1 LIGRRPAH
9 IFDPSPEQSPTSVVS
24 FGLEAHRRPHP
35 DGPSGEEDSRL
46 AVASGRIPSAFIDD
60 LLARVD
66 IVDVIEP
73 RVQLRQRGRSLL
85 ARCPFH
91 EERTP
96 SFSVSREKQFYYCFG
111 CRASGTAITFLMEYD
126 GLGFVDAIE
135 ELAARA
141 GLEVP
146 RTGPGRGEAGR
157 PDPAAGLDPVYAVL
171 DRANR
176 HYRRQLREHSG
187 RARAVD
193 YLKSRGV
200 SGELAA
206 RFELGFAP
214 PGWEG
219 LVSALGDAGG
229 EVLERAGL
237 VARRDAGTHYDRFR
251 DRVMFPIRDRRG
263 RVVGFGGRVIG
274 DGEPKYLNSPDGP
287 AFHKGRELYGQHQVL
302 RGRGS
307 RPARLVVVE
316 GYMDVVALA
325 QFGIDYAV
333 ATLGT
338 AATRDHLQQLYRS
351 TDEVVFCFDG
361 DTAGRDAAWRALEQA
376 LPLMRGGRKASF
388 LLLPQGEDPDSF
400 VRKHGAETFETA
412 AAKAAPLSELMFS
425 TLESE
430 ADPSSL
436 EGRAR
441 LVERAAAL
449 IATTPAGAFRAML
462 ANRAA
467 EAGRMTREEVEALVR
482 GARGSDRRSSGEGRP
497 GGGERPAGT
506 RARDDG
512 RAPSLVRQAIRLV
525 LHQPSL
531 ARVAVRTEDMM
542 GVIERLEQRGAPL
555 LAELLRTA
563 GADQRLTTAALVERY
578 RDHEAGPHLAR
589 LAGESLLIED
599 EDARKA
605 EFTGV
610 LSGLRETDRRQR
622 LERLRT
628 RMRSSPLGAA
638 EEREYLRLLA
648 EDGGRRTPAGRTR
661 PRSLRR

>member
-1 LIGRRPAH
+1 MAI
-9 IFDPSPEQSPTSVVS
+9 
-24 FGLEAHRRPHP
+24 
-35 DGPSGEEDSRL
+35 
-46 AVASGRIPSAFIDD
+46 ASGRIPSTFIDD

-126 GLGFVDAIE
+126 GLGFVDAVE

-146 RTGPGRGEAGR
+146 RTGPGRVEAG
-157 PDPAAGLDPVYAVL
+157 PGDPSTNLDPVYAVL

-187 RARAVD
+187 RGRAVD

-287 AFHKGRELYGQHQVL
+287 VFHKGRELYGQHQVL
-302 RGRGS
+302 RGRGG

-316 GYMDVVALA
+316 GYMDLVALA

-351 TDEVVFCFDG
+351 TQEVVFCFDG
-361 DTAGRDAAWRALEQA
+361 DTAGRDAAWRALEQV
-376 LPLMRGGRKASF
+376 LSLMRGGRKASF

-400 VRKHGAETFETA
+400 VRSRGAEAFETA
-412 AAKAAPLSELMFS
+412 VAKAAPLSELMFA

-430 ADPSSL
+430 ADPSTL

-449 IATTPAGAFRAML
+449 IATVPSGAFRAML
-462 ANRAA
+462 ADRAA
-467 EAGRMTREEVEALVR
+467 ERGRLAREEVEVLVR
-482 GARGSDRRSSGEGRP
+482 GAKGSARLSSGEGRP
-497 GGGERPAGT
+497 RGSEPPAGT
-506 RARDDG
+506 RARNDG

-531 ARVAVRTEDMM
+531 AQTAVTMEGMM
-542 GVIERLEQRGAPL
+542 GIIERLELKGAPL

-563 GADQRLTTAALVERY
+563 GADRHLATAALVERY
-578 RDHEAGPHLAR
+578 RGHEAGPHLAR

-605 EFTGV
+605 EFSGV

-622 LERLRT
+622 LERLRA
-628 RMRSSPLGAA
+628 RMRSGSLDTA
-638 EEREYLRLLA
+638 EEQEYLGLLA
-648 EDGGRRTPAGRTR
+648 EDGGRRAPTG
-661 PRSLRR
+661 

>member
-1 LIGRRPAH
+1 M
-9 IFDPSPEQSPTSVVS
+9 
-24 FGLEAHRRPHP
+24 
-35 DGPSGEEDSRL
+35 
-46 AVASGRIPSAFIDD
+46 AVASGRIPSTFIDD

-73 RVQLRQRGRSLL
+73 RVRLRQRGRSHV

-126 GLGFVDAIE
+126 GLGFVDAVE

-141 GLEVP
+141 GMEVP
-146 RTGPGRGEAGR
+146 REPHAGSGPG
-157 PDPAAGLDPVYAVL
+157 PARAPSMNLDAVFAAL

-176 HYRRQLREHSG
+176 HFRRQLREHPG
-187 RARAVD
+187 RDRAVE

-214 PGWEG
+214 PGWDG
-219 LVSALGDAGG
+219 LASALGDAGG

-237 VARRDAGTHYDRFR
+237 VVPRDGGGHYDRFR
-251 DRVMFPIRDRRG
+251 DRVIFPIRDRRG
-263 RVVGFGGRVIG
+263 RVVGFGGRIIG
-274 DGEPKYLNSPDGP
+274 EGEPKYLNSPDGP
-287 AFHKGRELYGQHQVL
+287 VFHKGRELYGHYQVL

-307 RPARLVVVE
+307 RPPRLVVVE

-325 QFGIDYAV
+325 QFGVDHAV

-338 AATRDHLQQLYRS
+338 AATREHLGQLYRS
-351 TDEVVFCFDG
+351 TREVVFCFDG
-361 DTAGRDAAWRALEQA
+361 DAAGRDAAWRALEQA
-376 LPLMRGGRKASF
+376 LPLMRDGRQASF
-388 LLLPQGEDPDSF
+388 LLLPEGEDPDSF
-400 VRKHGAETFETA
+400 VRSRGAEAFDA
-412 AAKAAPLSELMFS
+412 AVAEAAPLSELMFS
-425 TLESE
+425 TLVKE
-430 ADPSSL
+430 AEPATL

-449 IATTPAGAFRAML
+449 IAAVPSGAIRTLL
-462 ANRAA
+462 ADRTI
-467 EAGRMTREEVEALVR
+467 ELGRVEREELEALVR
-482 GARGSDRRSSGEGRP
+482 GAGARRGS
-497 GGGERPAGT
+497 GGGPQPRTGAG
-506 RARDDG
+506 DDA

-531 ARVAVRTEDMM
+531 ARSAIGAGGMM
-542 GVIERLEQRGAPL
+542 EVIERSNLKGAPL
-555 LAELLRTA
+555 LVELLRTA
-563 GADQRLTTAALVERY
+563 GADERVTTASLVERY
-578 RDHEAGPHLAR
+578 REHEAGPHLVR

-599 EDARKA
+599 EAAREA
-605 EFTGV
+605 EFSGV
-610 LSGLRETDRRQR
+610 LSRLRDIDRDRRLDELKAR
-622 LERLRT
+622 IRAGSL
-628 RMRSSPLGAA
+628 SAA

-648 EDGGRRTPAGRTR
+648 EGGRGRIPPGARSRKASHVELGTR
-661 PRSLRR
+661 RN